1 MDWRAHVK
9 VSIATLAGV
18 ALLWVAFVLG
28 RRVPL
33 LSMFDLGIHELG
45 HLITRPFG
53 MVVSFVMG
61 SGLQILV
68 PFGLAGYFWFWQRDR
83 VSTGLLMCWGATAMQ
98 DVSVYIA
105 DAPYR
110 SLQLIGGT
118 HDWWWLLSR
127 RAHLDWADEL
137 SRGVWVAGLLLGLAG
152 LGIIVAGPIREWW
165 TAAGRG
171 PAIRVPGPVAVRR
184 PRPPSQGA
192 S

>member
-1 MDWRAHVK
+1 MDWRAYWKPLV
-9 VSIATLAGV
+9 AGMAGSV
-18 ALLWVAFVLG
+18 LLLVAFG
-28 RRVPL
+28 TGERVPL

-68 PFGLAGYFWFWQRDR
+68 PFGLAAYFWFWQRDR
-83 VSTGLLMCWGATAMQ
+83 VSAGLLLCWGATAMQ

-110 SLQLIGGT
+110 SIQLIGGT

-127 RAHLDWADEL
+127 RAHLDWADEI
-137 SRGVWVAGLLLGLAG
+137 SRGVWVTGLLFGLVG
-152 LGIIVAGPIREWW
+152 LGVVVVPLGVDIWHRM
-165 TAAGRG
+165 GRG
-171 PAIRVPGPVAVRR
+171 PAIRVAGPVRTR
-184 PRPPSQGA
+184 EPRPPS

>member
-1 MDWRAHVK
+1 MGA
-9 VSIATLAGV
+9 LAGV

-137 SRGVWVAGLLLGLAG
+137 SRGVWVTGLLLGLAG
-152 LGIIVAGPIREWW
+152 LGIIVSGPIREWW

-171 PAIRVPGPVAVRR
+171 PAIRVPGPVGVRR